1 MPHPQDLSRLSVP
14 VPYTSHIFEDSLQR
28 GRSLHRHQTTAHDD
42 TPPASMTR
50 RSSTGSMSG
59 YESESAL
66 VSQVSFQTSDTQ
78 AVLQLNFALPRYIL
92 MLDIWLSQV
101 VNHSLNYSPTH
112 SLSHSFTHSLILVS
126 PSAQSR
132 GRRCP
137 SGVLSAPSI
146 PWLHVGQGLEYL
158 QHRPTHLSP

>member
-1 MPHPQDLSRLSVP
+1 MIVVPQDLSRLSVP

-28 GRSLHRHQTTAHDD
+28 GRSLHRHQSHDD
-42 TPPASMTR
+42 TPPASAR

-101 VNHSLNYSPTH
+101 DYTHHTVHSMIFIVT
-112 SLSHSFTHSLILVS
+112 
-126 PSAQSR
+126 AQSR
-132 GRRCP
+132 G
-137 SGVLSAPSI
+137 
-146 PWLHVGQGLEYL
+146 
-158 QHRPTHLSP
+158 